1 MTDPQP
7 AEPTADAKHLASR
20 LMAESLQSR
29 SVLRGTDGPAVR
41 ALLPQ
46 VTVIKIGGQSIIDR
60 GPDALLPVI
69 AELGELSTEHALLI
83 TAGEGARARHAY
95 DIATDLGLPTGMLA
109 TLGNSV
115 SEQNASIISALMM
128 DRGAVNVPMSLV
140 PILLNGGLPVVMS
153 GMPPND
159 WWEPPPRHG
168 RVPERRTDT
177 GTFLTAEAFG
187 CRQVIYVK
195 DQDGLYDSDPVTDP
209 DARLILTISAPDLI
223 ARGLDSLPIEPIV
236 LEMLIHARLV
246 SQIQLINGLTP
257 GAITRAVD
265 GEPVGTM
272 ITAG

>member
-1 MTDPQP
+1 MTDPNP
-7 AEPTADAKHLASR
+7 KEEAADAKHLASR

-29 SVLRGTDGPAVR
+29 RVLRGTDGQAVR

-60 GPDALLPVI
+60 GADALLPVI
-69 AELGELSTEHALLI
+69 AELGELSTDHPLLI

-95 DIATDLGLPTGMLA
+95 DIASDLGLPTGMLA

-115 SEQNASIISALMM
+115 SEQNASIISALLM
-128 DRGAVNVPMSLV
+128 DRGAVNVPMNLV

-153 GMPPND
+153 GMPPYD
-159 WWEPPPRHG
+159 WWEPPPRTG

-195 DQDGLYDSDPVTDP
+195 DQDGLYDHDPVTHP
-209 DARLILTISAPDLI
+209 DARLIPTISASDLI
-223 ARGLDSLPIEPIV
+223 SRGLDSLPIEPIV
-236 LEMLIHARLV
+236 LEMLINARLV
-246 SQIQLINGLTP
+246 SQLQLINGLTP
-257 GAITRAVD
+257 GAITQAVHS
-265 GEPVGTM
+265 EPVGTI
-272 ITAG
+272 ITAR

>member
-1 MTDPQP
+1 MTDPEP
-7 AEPTADAKHLASR
+7 AETTADAKHLASR

-41 ALLPQ
+41 SLLPQ

-60 GPDALLPVI
+60 GADALLPVI
-69 AELGELSTEHALLI
+69 AELGELSAKHPLLI

-95 DIATDLGLPTGMLA
+95 DIAIDLGLPTGMLA

-115 SEQNASIISALMM
+115 SEQNASIISALLM
-128 DRGAVNVPMSLV
+128 DRGAVNVPMNLV

-153 GMPPND
+153 GMPPNG

-195 DQDGLYDSDPVTDP
+195 DQDGLYDHDPVTHP
-209 DARLILTISAPDLI
+209 DAHLIPTISASDLI
-223 ARGLDSLPIEPIV
+223 SRGLDSLPIEPIV
-236 LEMLIHARLV
+236 LEILIHARLV
-246 SQIQLINGLTP
+246 LQIQLINGLTP
-257 GAITRAVD
+257 GAITQAVH
-265 GEPVGTM
+265 GKPVGTI
-272 ITAG
+272 ITAR

>member
-1 MTDPQP
+1 MTDPKP
-7 AEPTADAKHLASR
+7 AEPTAGAKHLASR

-29 SVLRGTDGPAVR
+29 SVLRDTDGPAVR

-69 AELGELSTEHALLI
+69 AELGELSAEHPLLI

-95 DIATDLGLPTGMLA
+95 HIATDLGLPTGMLA

-115 SEQNASIISALMM
+115 SEQNASIISALLM
-128 DRGAVNVPMSLV
+128 DRGAVNVPMDLV

-153 GMPPND
+153 GMPPYD

-187 CRQVIYVK
+187 CGRLIYVK
-195 DQDGLYDSDPVTDP
+195 DQDGLYDRNPVTNP
-209 DARLILTISAPDLI
+209 DARLIPTISASELI
-223 ARGLDSLPIEPIV
+223 SRGMDSLPIEPIV
-236 LEMLIHARLV
+236 LEMLINARLV
-246 SQIQLINGLTP
+246 SQLQLINGFTT
-257 GAITRAVD
+257 GAITRAVH
-265 GEPVGTM
+265 GEPIGTI
-272 ITAG
+272 ITAR